1 MPANSRSVCII
12 GAGAGGLITA
22 QTILNDG
29 WADRRLPSLAEISDP
44 DAMYHSLHTNL
55 PKEVMQFRDFPF
67 SPDLPSFIPR
77 AAVQRYLEDFVDSNR
92 LRGFIKFNAEA
103 VSVERSGEFRLISC

>member
-1 MPANSRSVCII
+1 MKLHVLRRAKVRKSYACFCLIRASNS
-12 GAGAGGLITA
+12 
-22 QTILNDG
+22 
-29 WADRRLPSLAEISDP
+29 RRLPSLAEISDP

-77 AAVQRYLEDFVDSNR
+77 AAVQR
-92 LRGFIKFNAEA
+92 
-103 VSVERSGEFRLISC
+103 